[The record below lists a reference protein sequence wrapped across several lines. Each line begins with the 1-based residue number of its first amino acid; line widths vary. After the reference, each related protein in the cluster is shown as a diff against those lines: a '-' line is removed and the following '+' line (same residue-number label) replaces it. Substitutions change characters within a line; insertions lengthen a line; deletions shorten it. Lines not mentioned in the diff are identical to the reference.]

1 MRETMAPPEGTET
14 TANLAAPRARPL
26 ARTRVRGASAL
37 VILAGGLLVAI
48 VFATANGA
56 VAIPPAHVAGILWN
70 LLGIFPVRP
79 TWASVDA
86 LIIVNLRLPEVLGAA
101 LVGAALAVAGA
112 LFQGLFRNPLAEPY
126 VIGASAGASLGATIG
141 LLLPLTL
148 SFLGFGQVALLAF
161 IGALSAVALA
171 YWLARTGGRTPVITL
186 LLAGVIITAVSGA
199 IQTLLFTVTRRLA
212 SQLAAI
218 FVWMVGGVDVQTW
231 GQIAIIA
238 TLIGGGLILALAL
251 APVLDALA
259 LGDEGAAYLGINVER
274 QKLLLVVVGSLLTAS
289 AVAISGLIGFVGLMV
304 PHAIRLVL
312 GPRHRLLVPA
322 AALGGAL
329 FLVVADLLARV
340 ILAPSV
346 LPVGILTALSGGPFF
361 LFLLHRTQRNYRW

>member
-1 MRETMAPPEGTET
+1 MAPPQEIT
-14 TANLAAPRARPL
+14 P
-26 ARTRVRGASAL
+26 ARTTMRAQISRDAREAGAL
-37 VILAGGLLVAI
+37 VLLAIGLLMAI
-48 VFATANGA
+48 IFATANGA

-70 LLGIFPVRP
+70 LVGIFPVRP
-79 TWASVDA
+79 TWTPTDA
-86 LIIVNLRLPEVLGAA
+86 LIVVDLRLPEVLGAA

-126 VIGASAGASLGATIG
+126 VIGASAGASLGATVG
-141 LLLPLTL
+141 LLLPLTV
-148 SFLGFGQVALLAF
+148 SFLGFGQIAVLAF
-161 IGALSAVALA
+161 IGALGAVALA
-171 YWLARTGGRTPVITL
+171 YWLARTGGRAPIITL

-199 IQTLLFTVTRRLA
+199 IQTLLFTITRRLA

-218 FVWMVGGVDVQTW
+218 FVWMVGGISVQTW
-231 GQIAIIA
+231 GQVAIIA
-238 TLIGGGLILALAL
+238 LLIGIGLMLALSF
-251 APVLDALA
+251 APILDALA
-259 LGDEGAAYLGINVER
+259 LGEEGAAYLGVNVEL
-274 QKLLLVVVGSLLTAS
+274 QKLLLIATGSLLTAA

-312 GPRHRLLVPA
+312 GPRHRLLIPA

-329 FLVVADLLARV
+329 FLVIADLLARIV
-340 ILAPSV
+340 LAPAV

>member
-1 MRETMAPPEGTET
+1 MAPPQEIT
-14 TANLAAPRARPL
+14 P
-26 ARTRVRGASAL
+26 ARTTMRAQISRDARGAGAL
-37 VILAGGLLVAI
+37 VLLAIGLLMAI
-48 VFATANGA
+48 IFATANGA

-70 LLGIFPVRP
+70 LVGIFPVRP
-79 TWASVDA
+79 TWTPTDA
-86 LIIVNLRLPEVLGAA
+86 LIVVDLRLPEVLGAA

-126 VIGASAGASLGATIG
+126 VIGASAGASLGATVG
-141 LLLPLTL
+141 LLLPLTV
-148 SFLGFGQVALLAF
+148 SFLGFGQIAVLAF
-161 IGALSAVALA
+161 IGALGAVALA
-171 YWLARTGGRTPVITL
+171 YWLARTGGRAPIITL

-199 IQTLLFTVTRRLA
+199 IQTLLFTITRRLA

-218 FVWMVGGVDVQTW
+218 FVWMVGGISVQTW
-231 GQIAIIA
+231 GQVAIIA
-238 TLIGGGLILALAL
+238 LLIGIGLMLALSF
-251 APVLDALA
+251 APILDALA
-259 LGDEGAAYLGINVER
+259 LGEEGAAYLGVNVEL
-274 QKLLLVVVGSLLTAS
+274 QKLLLIATGSLLTAA

-312 GPRHRLLVPA
+312 GPRHRLLIPA

-329 FLVVADLLARV
+329 FLVIADLLARIV
-340 ILAPSV
+340 LAPAV

>member
-1 MRETMAPPEGTET
+1 MSNTLAPPQERAPA
-14 TANLAAPRARPL
+14 TARARV
-26 ARTRVRGASAL
+26 AGRARGASAL
-37 VILAGGLLVAI
+37 VLLTAGLLVAI

-56 VAIPPAHVAGILWN
+56 VAIPPGHVAGILWN

-79 TWASVDA
+79 TWAPTDA
-86 LIIVNLRLPEVLGAA
+86 LIILDLRLPEVIGAA

-161 IGALSAVALA
+161 IGALGAVALA
-171 YWLARTGGRTPVITL
+171 YWLARTGGRTPIVTL

-218 FVWMVGGVDVQTW
+218 FVWMVGGVSVQTW
-231 GQIAIIA
+231 TQVTIVAI
-238 TLIGGGLILALAL
+238 LIGVGLILALGF

-259 LGDEGAAYLGINVER
+259 LGDEGAAYLGVNVEL
-274 QKLLLVVVGSLLTAS
+274 QKLLLVVVGSLLTAA

-304 PHAIRLVL
+304 PHAVRLVL
-312 GPRHRLLVPA
+312 GPRHRLLLPA

-329 FLVVADLLARV
+329 FLVVADLLARI